1 MIRGRGA
8 AGVLLLVGA
17 ISATAVPGVAVGQ
30 DRTSEA
36 VAAVTPVAWEDPPPD
51 WPSPGAVT
59 ATAYVLMDADTG
71 QVLAQRQPDLRLV
84 VASTVKVL
92 TVLTA
97 LDHVTVDTVVTV
109 GEEVLVGG
117 AGVGLDPGEQWR
129 VDDLLEAIVAR
140 SGNDA
145 ARALAVHVGG
155 SIDGFV
161 QLMRAKAD
169 ELGLRAPVIED
180 PSGLDDSNR
189 LSARDLAV
197 VTRAALAEPRFRE
210 VSMRPAVEL
219 PELGPVETRNLLLER
234 YAGATGVKTGYTDLA
249 GWCLVGSAEREG
261 RELIAV
267 ILDARTDEDRFAD
280 AERLLDFGFVDHVVT
295 RAPVALRLRHAG
307 GWTEQQL
314 PIPHV
319 WFPSTPAGRVD
330 LLVPIAATDLAVVSA
345 TWQSQTLAQWS
356 ARSDGAPPDSDPRGD
371 GGTGPE
377 LGAGLADGL
386 YRAMRSAHR
395 AKLWTADA
403 PEGG

>member
-1 MIRGRGA
+1 VIRRRWTA
-8 AGVLLLVGA
+8 AGLLLLVGA
-17 ISATAVPGVAVGQ
+17 TMAPAVPAVP
-30 DRTSEA
+30 TLPA
-36 VAAVTPVAWEDPPPD
+36 VSSTQAAPASDIAWEELPPT
-51 WPSPGAVT
+51 WPSPGPVT

-71 QVLAQRQPDLRLV
+71 QILAQREPDLRLV

-97 LDHVTVDTVVTV
+97 LDHVTPDTVVTV

-155 SIDGFV
+155 SIEGFV
-161 QLMRAKAD
+161 RLMRAKAD

-180 PSGLDDSNR
+180 PSGLDDLNR

-197 VTRAALAEPRFRE
+197 VTRAALADDRFRD
-210 VSMRPAVEL
+210 VAVRPAVDL
-219 PELGPVETRNLLLER
+219 PELGSVETRNLLLDR

-249 GWCLVGSAEREG
+249 GWCLIGSAEREG

-267 ILDARTDEDRFAD
+267 VLDARTDEDRFAD
-280 AERLLDFGFVDHVVT
+280 AERLLDFGFVDHVAAD
-295 RAPVALRLRHAG
+295 APPALRTRLAG
-307 GWTEQQL
+307 GWVDQQL
-314 PIPHV
+314 PVPHV
-319 WFPSTPAGRVD
+319 WFPGAQAGQVD
-330 LLVPIAATDLAVVSA
+330 VLVPVEATEPAIVSA
-345 TWQSQTLAQWS
+345 TWQTRTLAQWT
-356 ARSDGAPPDSDPRGD
+356 AVAPGAPPSGGADS
-371 GGTGPE
+371 E
-377 LGAGLADGL
+377 LGASLADAL

-395 AKLWTADA
+395 AELWTADA
-403 PEGG
+403 SEGG

>member
-8 AGVLLLVGA
+8 VGVLLLAGVL
-17 ISATAVPGVAVGQ
+17 SATAVPGIAVGQ
-30 DRTSEA
+30 GGAGTE
-36 VAAVTPVAWEDPPPD
+36 VAAPTRVAWEDPPPN
-51 WPSPGAVT
+51 WPSPGPVT
-59 ATAYVLMDADTG
+59 ATAYLLMDADTG
-71 QVLAQRQPDLRLV
+71 QVLAQREPDLRLV

-97 LDHVTVDTVVTV
+97 LDHVTTDTVVTV

-117 AGVGLDPGEQWR
+117 AGVGLDPGDQWR

-169 ELGLRAPVIED
+169 ELGLRTAVIDD

-197 VTRAALAEPRFRE
+197 ITRAALADPRFRA
-210 VSMRPAVEL
+210 VSVRPAVEL
-219 PELGPVETRNLLLER
+219 PEVGPVETRNLLLDR

-267 ILDARTDEDRFAD
+267 VLDARTDEDRFAD
-280 AERLLDFGFVDHVVT
+280 AERLLDFGFLDHVVAD
-295 RAPVALRLRHAG
+295 APGVLRLRRAG
-307 GWTEQQL
+307 GWVDQQL

-319 WFPSTPAGRVD
+319 WFPTTPVGRVD
-330 LLVPIAATDLAVVSA
+330 LLVPITVEEPAVVSA

-356 ARSDGAPPDSDPRGD
+356 ALGDDAAPVVGPST
-371 GGTGPE
+371 GG
-377 LGAGLADGL
+377 GAGSEVGAVLADGL

-395 AKLWTADA
+395 AELWTADA
-403 PEGG
+403 SEGG